1 MDETDLQGGDME
13 RAVEWLFSHPDE
25 PMEPSVPALDTFD
38 TNANA
43 TANIPP
49 SSKLQGHSVKPAKYR
64 LQSVVMHKG
73 ASVHTGHYVAFIRK
87 EIPEVGKDWV
97 LFNDEKVVRGGDWNE
112 VYKTGYVY
120 FFRRV

>member
-1 MDETDLQGGDME
+1 ME
-13 RAVEWLFSHPDE
+13 RAVDWLFSHPSE
-25 PMEPSVPALDTFD
+25 EAMMETDTFD

-43 TANIPP
+43 MPVTPDQKVSGHDGGPANY
-49 SSKLQGHSVKPAKYR
+49 K

-73 ASVHTGHYVAFIRK
+73 ASVHAGHYVAFIYK
-87 EIPEVGKDWV
+87 EIPGVGDDWV

>member
-1 MDETDLQGGDME
+1 ME
-13 RAVEWLFSHPDE
+13 RAVDWLFSHPDE
-25 PMEPSVPALDTFD
+25 PSMDLDSFD

-43 TANIPP
+43 TPIVDTTA
-49 SSKLQGHSVKPAKYR
+49 KLAGHMETPADYN
-64 LQSVVMHKG
+64 LQTVVMHKG
-73 ASVHTGHYVAFIRK
+73 ASVHAGHYVAFIYK
-87 EIPEVGKDWV
+87 EIPGVGKDWV

>member
-1 MDETDLQGGDME
+1 ME
-13 RAVEWLFSHPDE
+13 RAVDWLFSHPDE
-25 PMEPSVPALDTFD
+25 PLDDPVAALDTFD

-43 TANIPP
+43 IADIPAT
-49 SSKLQGHSVKPAKYR
+49 SKLQGHGIKPAQYC

-73 ASVHTGHYVAFIRK
+73 ASVHTGHYVAFIKK
-87 EIPEVGKDWV
+87 EIPGVGEDWV

-112 VYKTGYVY
+112 VYKTGYVW

>member
-1 MDETDLQGGDME
+1 ME
-13 RAVEWLFSHPDE
+13 RAVDWLFSHPNE
-25 PMEPSVPALDTFD
+25 PPPQELDTYD
-38 TNANA
+38 SNA
-43 TANIPP
+43 TAIPIP
-49 SSKLQGHSVKPAKYR
+49 ASSTEKLVGYTLPASYA

-73 ASVHTGHYVAFIRK
+73 SSVHAGHYVAFIRK
-87 EIPEVGKDWV
+87 KIPGVQGDQWV

>member
-1 MDETDLQGGDME
+1 ME
-13 RAVEWLFSHPDE
+13 RAVDWLFSHPDISDTST
-25 PMEPSVPALDTFD
+25 PDTFD

-43 TANIPP
+43 TGNIPN
-49 SSKLQGHSVKPAKYR
+49 SKPLVGHAGKPAKYR

-73 ASVHTGHYVAFIRK
+73 SSVHTGHYVSFIRK
-87 EIPEVGKDWV
+87 EIPGVGEDWV

-112 VYKTGYVY
+112 VYKTGYVF

>member
-1 MDETDLQGGDME
+1 ME
-13 RAVEWLFSHPDE
+13 RAVDWLFSHPDE
-25 PMEPSVPALDTFD
+25 GIMDLDAFD

-43 TANIPP
+43 TPIVDP
-49 SSKLQGHSVKPAKYR
+49 SAAKLTGHSGKPADYK

-73 ASVHTGHYVAFIRK
+73 SSVHAGHYVAFIYK
-87 EIPEVGKDWV
+87 EIPGVGQDWV

>member
-1 MDETDLQGGDME
+1 ME
-13 RAVEWLFSHPDE
+13 RAVDWLFSHPAPIGDE
-25 PMEPSVPALDTFD
+25 MDTFG

-43 TANIPP
+43 VSLAKDTPPAGHAN
-49 SSKLQGHSVKPAKYR
+49 SPAQYK

-73 ASVHTGHYVAFIRK
+73 SSVHAGHYVAFIYK
-87 EIPEVGKDWV
+87 EIPGEGKDWV
-97 LFNDEKVVRGGDWNE
+97 LFNDEKVVRGGDWSE

>member
-1 MDETDLQGGDME
+1 ME

-25 PMEPSVPALDTFD
+25 PPVDLSAMDTFD

-43 TANIPP
+43 TDNVPADKVAGY
-49 SSKLQGHSVKPAKYR
+49 SAKPAQYR
-64 LQSVVMHKG
+64 LQSVIMHKG
-73 ASVHTGHYVAFIRK
+73 SSVHTGHYVAFIRK
-87 EIPEVGKDWV
+87 DIPGVGEDWV

>member
-1 MDETDLQGGDME
+1 ME
-13 RAVEWLFSHPDE
+13 RAVDWLFCHPYE
-25 PMEPSVPALDTFD
+25 PAVDMSAMDTFD

-43 TANIPP
+43 TAVSAN
-49 SSKLQGHSVKPAKYR
+49 KVAGHSAKPAQYR
-64 LQSVVMHKG
+64 LQSVIMHKG
-73 ASVHTGHYVAFIRK
+73 SSVHTGHYVAFIRK
-87 EIPEVGKDWV
+87 DIPGVGEDWV